1 VSEQTTPPAYIE
13 SLCALMHKYGLSKL
27 CDGVVELERP
37 QFTITP
43 PETADDKSAEEQPD
57 ALERVLSLSPD
68 AQDRELMLTPLGRSG

>member
-37 QFTITP
+37 QFTIAP
-43 PETADDKSAEEQPD
+43 PETAEDKDTAEQPD
-57 ALERVLSLSPD
+57 ELERVLAMSTD
-68 AQDRELMLTPLGRSG
+68 AQDRELMLTPLGRAG